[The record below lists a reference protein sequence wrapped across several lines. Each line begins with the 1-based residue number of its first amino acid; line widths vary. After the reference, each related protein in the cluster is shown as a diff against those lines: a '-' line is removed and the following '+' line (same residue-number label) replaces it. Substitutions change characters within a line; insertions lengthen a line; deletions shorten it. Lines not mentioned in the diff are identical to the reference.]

1 MSALSKKPETAIAKR
16 HHMFAR
22 MTMGEKIFDVV
33 NILIMALFSIIILY
47 PVLNAAA
54 VSLSSDFYI
63 YSGQV
68 GMFPKGFNTFAYQKV
83 LMAGSL
89 WHAFGNSVFVAV
101 FKCLFSLFMTC
112 LAAYPLAFSKF
123 YGKKIYTFMIMLTM
137 WFSGGLVPTFMV
149 MNRLGLVNNLWALVL
164 LGMITAYNTVVLRSF
179 FHSIPSSLIES
190 AEMDGANEFRILFS
204 IVIPLS
210 KAALATIGLWVIVG
224 AWNDFMHPLIYLK
237 NYNDYTLQVVLRDVV
252 LSNTAEQYGL
262 QMGDDVANLVPDQIR
277 NATIVFAMLPML
289 VVYPFLQKFF
299 VKVVMIGSV
308 KE

>member
-1 MSALSKKPETAIAKR
+1 MSDMSKRPQGAAVRR

-22 MTMGEKIFDVV
+22 MTTGEKTFDVI
-33 NILIMALFSIIILY
+33 NIIIMALFSIIILY
-47 PVLNAAA
+47 PVLNVVA

-68 GMFPKGFNTFAYQKV
+68 GMFPRGFNTFAYQKV
-83 LMAGSL
+83 LMASSL

-101 FKCLFSLFMTC
+101 FKCLFSLLMTC
-112 LAAYPLAFSKF
+112 FAAYPLAFSKF

-149 MNRLGLVNNLWALVL
+149 MSKLGLVNNLWALVL
-164 LGMITAYNTVVLRSF
+164 LGMITAYNTVVLRS
-179 FHSIPSSLIES
+179 SSLIES

-224 AWNDFMHPLIYLK
+224 AWNDFMNPLIYLK

-299 VKVVMIGSV
+299 VKGVMIGSV